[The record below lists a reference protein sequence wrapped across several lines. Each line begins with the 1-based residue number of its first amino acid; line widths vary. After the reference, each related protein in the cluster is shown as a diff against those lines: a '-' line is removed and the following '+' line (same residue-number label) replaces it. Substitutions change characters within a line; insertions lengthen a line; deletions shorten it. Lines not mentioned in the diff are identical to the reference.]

1 MLYVGRVRDYN
12 DRWCVE
18 NNRTHHT
25 LVMYY
30 NIFVH
35 TIRLIIIVAAA
46 AVGKDNAREEKSKS
60 DATKPRFLYMP
71 MKSNLVCIEPW
82 ERWYWS
88 RY

>member
-1 MLYVGRVRDYN
+1 MWVAFGDYN

-18 NNRTHHT
+18 NNRTHQT

-35 TIRLIIIVAAA
+35 TIRLIIIVAAI
-46 AVGKDNAREEKSKS
+46 GKDDAGEEKSKS

-71 MKSNLVCIEPW
+71 MKIEPCVH
-82 ERWYWS
+82 
-88 RY
+88 